1 MVIFRS
7 ADGKP
12 GYHQAE
18 TLAEAVAFVER
29 LRNDEHVTDA
39 RVFRMDEVPIEFKVY
54 YRVEVADAASEAPAA
69 DAVAEATTDEP
80 VAATVEPVPAS
91 SDGDDAAGA
100 NGSGTP
106 GRFGKFSR
114 A

>member
-54 YRVEVADAASEAPAA
+54 YRVEVAGAEPETSPAEAA
-69 DAVAEATTDEP
+69 AEATPDEP
-80 VAATVEPVPAS
+80 AATADAAPAS
-91 SDGDDAAGA
+91 SDGEDPAVA

>member
-18 TLAEAVAFVER
+18 TLEEAVSFVER
-29 LRNDEHVTDA
+29 LRNEDQVGDA

-54 YRVEVADAASEAPAA
+54 YRVEIAGAPAAEAPA
-69 DAVAEATTDEP
+69 DE
-80 VAATVEPVPAS
+80 TPAS
-91 SDGDDAAGA
+91 EGDAPAAEGEDGASNGAGP
-100 NGSGTP
+100 P
-106 GRFGKFSR
+106 GRFGLFARS
-114 A
+114 

>member
-18 TLAEAVAFVER
+18 TLDEAVGFVER
-29 LRNDEHVTDA
+29 LRNEDQVGDA

-54 YRVEVADAASEAPAA
+54 YRVEVAGAPPADATPAAADDTVAGDGGEATPAASAP
-69 DAVAEATTDEP
+69 EGE
-80 VAATVEPVPAS
+80 
-91 SDGDDAAGA
+91 GNGAG
-100 NGSGTP
+100 NP
-106 GRFGKFSR
+106 GRFGLFARS
-114 A
+114 